1 MNFLAIICIALYLVR
16 VPNMQKEP
24 ARPILPSAHTA
35 LFCPYFSNRPSAPEK
50 PILFKT
56 TPCDHESVLC
66 AKLSM
71 SDPLRPHGL
80 IAYQASLSMEFPRL
94 EWVAIS
100 YSRGFFQPRDWTHDS
115 CISCTGMQILYHY
128 HHLESDHEREP
139 LNSIPLPTTL
149 PFTLWRLW
157 PHNPSLQVHSKLNNI
172 FYMRKIKYWI

>member
-24 ARPILPSAHTA
+24 ARPTLPSAHTA

-80 IAYQASLSMEFPRL
+80 IAHQASLSMEFPRL
-94 EWVAIS
+94 EWVANFPLQGIFS
-100 YSRGFFQPRDWTHDS
+100 TQGLNPWLVHLLHWHADS
-115 CISCTGMQILYHY
+115 L
-128 HHLESDHEREP
+128 P
-139 LNSIPLPTTL
+139 LSSPGKWSWKGATQFNT
-149 PFTLWRLW
+149 FAD
-157 PHNPSLQVHSKLNNI
+157 NPSLYLVETVTTHPQLTSS
-172 FYMRKIKYWI
+172 F